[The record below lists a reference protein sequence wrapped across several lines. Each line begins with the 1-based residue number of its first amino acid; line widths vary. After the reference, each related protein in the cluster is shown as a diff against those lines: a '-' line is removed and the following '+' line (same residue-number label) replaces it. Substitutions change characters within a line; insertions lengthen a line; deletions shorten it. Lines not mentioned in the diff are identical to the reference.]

1 MEKRPTLPKFTK
13 APESLVA
20 AFTKA
25 AEGVPG
31 AAVRTMFGYP
41 AAFLSGNMFAG
52 VFRDTAIVRLPQEL
66 REALVDQGGCPFEP
80 MPGRVM
86 KEYVVLPRNMVRSAR
101 LLHDW
106 MDEAASYARTLAPKA
121 VPLKSGGKRP

>member
-1 MEKRPTLPKFTK
+1 MPHFTK

-25 AEGVPG
+25 AEGVTG
-31 AAVRTMFGYP
+31 ASQRTMFGYP

-52 VFRDTAIVRLPQEL
+52 VFQDTVIVRLPQEL
-66 REALVDQGGCPFEP
+66 REALIEQGGRPFEP

-86 KEYVVLPRNMVRSAR
+86 KEYVVLPANTGRSPK

-106 MDEAASYARTLAPKA
+106 MDEAASYARTLPPKA
-121 VPLKSGGKRP
+121 AAAARKKHS